1 MSPDQVQSIGFIA
14 QGLFA
19 SRFIVQWIRSE
30 KVGRVLTPVLFW
42 QISLIASFLLIIY
55 SILARD
61 LPVLLGQAIGYYI
74 YVRNLRL
81 KRSWRILPKYFQYIV
96 VAFPFVAALWLIF
109 GGDYSLKGIW
119 DNQNNSEMLL
129 WGTIGQLIFSSRFIY
144 QWYYSEKVK
153 RSVLPLGFWI
163 ISIVGALMIASYAF
177 YMSLYPIIMG
187 HVFGLVVY
195 TRNIQIHFKYQKK
208 LNKLKGETAKPQP

>member
-42 QISLIASFLLIIY
+42 QLSLVASFLLITY
-55 SILARD
+55 SILAKD

-81 KRSWRILPKYFQYIV
+81 KRAWRVLPKYFRYFVII
-96 VAFPFVAALWLIF
+96 FPIGAALSLVF
-109 GGDYSLKGIW
+109 GGEYSLKGIW
-119 DNQNNSEMLL
+119 DNHQDTGLL
-129 WGTIGQLIFSSRFIY
+129 FWGTIGQLIFSARFIY
-144 QWYYSEKVK
+144 QWYYSEKIK

-163 ISIVGALMIASYAF
+163 ISIVGALIISTYAF
-177 YMSLYPIIMG
+177 HTKLYPIIMG
-187 HVFGLVVY
+187 HAFGLFIY
-195 TRNIQIHFKYQKK
+195 SRNIIIHFKYQKK
-208 LNKLKGETAKPQP
+208 VAGLKKED